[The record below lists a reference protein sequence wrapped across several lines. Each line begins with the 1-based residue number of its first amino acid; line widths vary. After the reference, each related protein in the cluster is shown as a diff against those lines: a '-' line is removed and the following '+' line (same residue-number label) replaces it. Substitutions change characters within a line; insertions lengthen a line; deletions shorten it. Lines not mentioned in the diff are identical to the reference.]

1 MDALVVQTTLGSAE
15 AAEALAQ
22 TLVER
27 QLAACVQII
36 GPLVSIYRW
45 KDKLEKSAE
54 WLCLIKSRRVVLD
67 QLEAAIRELHPY
79 EVPEILLLP
88 ADVGNHGY
96 LRWLQESVPG

>member
-1 MDALVVQTTLGSAE
+1 MDALVVQTTLGSRE
-15 AAEALAQ
+15 AAETLAQ

-36 GPLVSIYRW
+36 GPIASIYRW
-45 KDKLEKSAE
+45 RDKLENSTE
-54 WLCLIKSRRVVLD
+54 WLCLIKSRQVVLD
-67 QLEAAIRELHPY
+67 KLEAAIQELHPY
-79 EVPEILLLP
+79 EVPEILVLP

>member
-1 MDALVVQTTLGSAE
+1 MDALVVQTTLASAE
-15 AAEALAQ
+15 AAETLAQ

-36 GPLVSIYRW
+36 GPLTSIYRW
-45 KDKLEKSAE
+45 QEKLEKSTE

-88 ADVGNHGY
+88 ADVGSLGY
-96 LRWLQESVPG
+96 LRWLQDSVPG